1 MDDAAIAPC
10 SANPEQASY
19 SVGMARMM
27 GLETAADMLGGKRHL
42 GDVLG
47 MGERAAAH
55 KVAGTRG
62 VSNGDL
68 LMAAGALD
76 KLASRIAAHAQKLRA
91 EAAPR

>member
-1 MDDAAIAPC
+1 MADAALATC

-42 GDVLG
+42 GDVIG
-47 MGERAAAH
+47 VGERQAAH

-62 VSNGDL
+62 ISNGDL
-68 LMAAGALD
+68 LLAAAALEKLGA
-76 KLASRIAAHAQKLRA
+76 RIKEHAAKLRA
-91 EAAPR
+91 EVHT